1 MKNKKLL
8 ILSSL
13 FLTFAMTSCGENFPS
28 HVSYPEGDDG
38 SVQTPY
44 EEYDNGKRVESISF
58 KENDVSLNLSEKAEY
73 QIEAAFSPSDAHN
86 PKLSYS
92 SNTPDIAVVDD
103 TGKVTMVAPGNASIA
118 VSADNGVSAN
128 FNISGYIPATSIRI
142 NPHVEGGALLDIYD
156 TKQFSI
162 AAEPANA
169 TQKDVTWSVVDKDGK
184 PSNLAVISE
193 TGLLSFENAKGVHDL
208 EFNVIATSKVDATLV
223 ATEKVVVN
231 DARKYASSVKISK
244 DGAEISTL
252 DVLLGSP
259 EQLEAVVDPSDHT
272 NPVSWLSEDA
282 TVATVDEGLVSAV
295 KAPATTNIK
304 ASIDGLESKVV
315 VNTTK
320 VNVTAVSLDKTTLT
334 LNRGEEATLVATV
347 APADASFPD
356 VAFVVADGSNEFVS
370 IDDNGK
376 VTAKKQTGAT
386 PAKVMA
392 VSKDNNEIFA
402 ECLVTVTNK
411 VTAIDIVNPFEKMYY
426 GGETYTLSLDKTP
439 YDCDSF
445 DATWTSSNE
454 LIATVNENGVVTTN
468 NSELTG
474 TVTITAEVNGTD
486 ISDSIDINIIK
497 PAAPFTEGNMYLVGN
512 RNYQASGLDF
522 EHASWD
528 DSDYAV
534 ELTSMPDP
542 NYKNQW
548 GLIGFHFERYDVET
562 SGGDLFKI
570 RSADWPEFSLD
581 QSSTKSAYFTEEG
594 NLAVSN
600 SEKYDLYFKHNLD
613 DSMSLYIMSEF
624 KNGTMYLVGN
634 RDYHT
639 GESSGVAGTDT
650 SWNDSSKALAL
661 THDEAQGQYHVAN
674 TFEANDE
681 FKVRSDMFYDI
692 ALGTDENTAAIAHVD
707 QTTGNIVLN
716 KAGKFDIYFKS
727 ELGVW
732 TVYMHEYVEPVP
744 FMWGIAGSHI
754 TDWGLD
760 TAHPFVKSTVEG
772 DAKYTYKISGYEF
785 SENTEWKVKNTNNEW
800 VANQSGVGFDTSR
813 STADAFTINVDGN
826 IKVLTAGTYDIT
838 LNIWEGAT
846 KDEYNNFINGVQIY
860 AVKQAGPVVPSITFG
875 VSSPEVEIGGYSQI
889 PVTTSE
895 CSDIVYSV
903 TAGNSYVEIVDAQS
917 DDTKVVVH
925 GLQEGTAT
933 IKALASNGTF
943 STIDVKCAEAPET
956 SRFYIETKPWFNSG
970 SLDEHVYVYTYKAGS
985 DPMKENAVFPGE
997 EATYVKDLDAGK
1009 KLFYFDIAEIYDT
1022 FIVTKRVGT
1031 TNSYQ
1036 TNDIAISDFGTDN
1049 CMWMGDEP
1057 ADVATKIETGHYN
1070 YALGLSVNS
1079 ATIGVGGSANVSFT
1093 NFIGDI
1099 SYVVDPASSATVSI
1113 VEGVAT
1119 ISSSTLGTST
1129 ITFSDQSS
1137 SAPVVFT
1144 LNVQEAPA
1152 TTRVYFET
1160 KSWFNSGASNENVYV
1175 YTFKDG
1181 TDPIQQ
1187 NAPWY
1192 GLAATWLKDGDSG
1205 KKIFYYDVSGDYDTV
1220 IFVKVVDNNV
1230 TAQTVNISLSAMG
1243 ANNCVYLA
1251 SETFQATAQVGYYTL
1266 SV

>member
-28 HVSYPEGDDG
+28 HISYPEGDDG

-58 KENDVSLNLSEKAEY
+58 KENDVSLNLSVSSEY
-73 QIEAAFSPSDAHN
+73 QIEASIAPSDAHN
-86 PKLSYS
+86 PKLTYE
-92 SNTPDIAVVDD
+92 SNTPDVAVVDD
-103 TGKVTMVAPGNASIA
+103 TGKVTMVAPGNASIS
-118 VSADNGVSAN
+118 VKADNGVSAN
-128 FNISGYIPATSIRI
+128 FNISGYIPATSIKI

-156 TKQFSI
+156 TKQFAI
-162 AAEPANA
+162 ATEPANA
-169 TQKDVTWSVVDKDGK
+169 TQKDVTWSVVDKDGN
-184 PSNLAVISE
+184 PTNVALISE

-208 EFNVIATSKVDATLV
+208 EFNVIATSKVDASLV
-223 ATEKVVVN
+223 ASEKVIVN

-244 DGAEISTL
+244 DGGEVSSV

-259 EQLEAVVDPSDHT
+259 VQLEAVVDPIDHT
-272 NPVSWLSEDA
+272 NPVSWSSEDA

-295 KAPATTNIK
+295 KAPASTNVK

-320 VNVTAVSLDKTTLT
+320 VDVTAVSLDKTSLT
-334 LNRGEEATLVATV
+334 LNKGEEAMLVATV
-347 APADASFPD
+347 APSDASFPD

-392 VSKDNNEIFA
+392 VSKDNNEIYA
-402 ECLVTVTNK
+402 ECSVTVTNK
-411 VTAIDIVNPFEKMYY
+411 VTAIEIVNNYEKMYY
-426 GGETYTLSLDKTP
+426 GGETYTLSLNKTP
-439 YDCDSF
+439 YDCEDF
-445 DATWTSSNE
+445 DVTWTSSNDS
-454 LIATVNENGVVTTN
+454 IATVDADGVVTTN
-468 NSELTG
+468 NAELTG
-474 TVTITAEVNGTD
+474 TVTIEATVNGTD
-486 ISDSIDINIIK
+486 IGDFIDINIIK
-497 PAAPFTEGNMYLVGN
+497 PAAPFTAGKMYLVGN

-522 EHASWD
+522 DHASWD

-534 ELTSMPDP
+534 ELTSMPDAS
-542 NYKNQW
+542 YKNQW
-548 GLIGFHFERYDVET
+548 ALNNFHFERYNVA
-562 SGGDLFKI
+562 SNGGDLFKI
-570 RSADWPEFSLD
+570 RSVDWPEFSLD

-600 SEKYDLYFKHNLD
+600 SEKYDLYFKENLD
-613 DSMSLYIMSEF
+613 DSFSLYIMSEF

-661 THDEAQGQYHVAN
+661 NHDEAQGQYHVAN

-692 ALGTDENTAAIAHVD
+692 ALGTDEKTTAIAHVD

-760 TAHPFVKSTVEG
+760 TTHPFVESTVEG

-800 VANQSGVGFDTSR
+800 VANQSGVGFDSTK
-813 STADAFTINVDGN
+813 STANAFSINNGN

-846 KDEYNNFINGVQIY
+846 KDEYDNFINGVQIY

-895 CSDIVYSV
+895 CSDIDYSV
-903 TAGNSYVEIVDAQS
+903 IAGDSYVEIVDAQS
-917 DDTKVVVH
+917 DDTKLVVH

-970 SLDEHVYVYTYKAGS
+970 SLDEHVYVYTYKADS

-1079 ATIGVGGSANVSFT
+1079 ATIGVGGSANVSIT

-1113 VEGVAT
+1113 VEDVAT
-1119 ISSSTLGTST
+1119 ISSSTLGTTT
-1129 ITFSDQSS
+1129 ITFSDESS

-1144 LNVQEAPA
+1144 LKVEETPA

-1160 KSWFNSGASNENVYV
+1160 KSWFNSNQPGEKVYAYAFKNGSN
-1175 YTFKDG
+1175 
-1181 TDPIQQ
+1181 PIEQ
-1187 NAPWY
+1187 NAAWP
-1192 GLAATWLKDGDSG
+1192 GEEATWLRDGDNG
-1205 KKIFYYDVSGDYDTV
+1205 KKIFYFDVLGDYDTI
-1220 IFVKVVDNNV
+1220 IFVRVVDG
-1230 TAQTVNISLSAMG
+1230 TSYAQTSDISLSAMG
-1243 ANNCVYLA
+1243 ENNCVYLVSDSYPTTPA
-1251 SETFQATAQVGYYTL
+1251 EVGYYTL
-1266 SV
+1266 VV